1 MVTDFPNKI
10 FTIVLVFLMLVVAPL
25 LWVYVRGEMVAQR
38 LVLNEVTQFLDKVT
52 DKGFITQE
60 DLDDLYYAINA
71 SGGTYDVRVRRYVRM
86 STQDENGET
95 RTLYLNAE
103 LNGQMNQGD
112 VVKVT
117 VEELGTSPT
126 KRLLWSI
133 LRVDEGKTKFSLA
146 AAVR

>member
-1 MVTDFPNKI
+1 MTDFPNKI
-10 FTIVLVFLMLVVAPL
+10 FTIILTFIMLVVAPL

-52 DKGFITQE
+52 DKGFITKE
-60 DLDDLYYAINA
+60 DLDDLYFAVNA
-71 SGGTYDVRVRRYVRM
+71 SGGTYDVQVRRYVRM
-86 STQDENGET
+86 ATQDENGET
-95 RTLYLNAE
+95 RTLYLNAD
-103 LNGQMNQGD
+103 LDGQMNQGD
-112 VVKVT
+112 IVKVT
-117 VEELGTSPT
+117 VQELGTSPA